1 MKMSVLMSNLN
12 QAREA
17 LKKGMQEI
25 AEPQNSLMDM
35 EKALDGLARLI
46 AVESQLMTSQ
56 WDDQA
61 LGDLT

>member
-25 AEPQNSLMDM
+25 AEPQNSLMDR